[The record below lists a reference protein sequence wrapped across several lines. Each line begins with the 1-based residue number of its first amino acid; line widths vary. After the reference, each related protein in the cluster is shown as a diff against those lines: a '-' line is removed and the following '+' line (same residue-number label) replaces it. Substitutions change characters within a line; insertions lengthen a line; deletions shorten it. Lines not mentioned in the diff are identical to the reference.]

1 MKRYQGKQYYIH
13 HEIPA
18 YTGISHDAL
27 VIILG
32 IFMKKIRKNL
42 TPYTIFSLLMIV
54 FCSGWFLDMVSHIH
68 VWTYKEIFFEY
79 CNDWSIII
87 ASIIC
92 ILSYKFKKSY
102 LYKISSLSLCFLA
115 LFWGSVW
122 GIYDIIYYDGYSMLS
137 DTTNLIKI
145 FGGSLLLIS
154 YNEDHFLI

>member
-42 TPYTIFSLLMIV
+42 TPYTIFSLLMILL
-54 FCSGWFLDMVSHIH
+54 CSGWFLDMVSHIH
-68 VWTYKEIFFEY
+68 VWTYKEIFFDY

-92 ILSYKFKKSY
+92 ILS
-102 LYKISSLSLCFLA
+102 
-115 LFWGSVW
+115 
-122 GIYDIIYYDGYSMLS
+122 
-137 DTTNLIKI
+137 
-145 FGGSLLLIS
+145 
-154 YNEDHFLI
+154 